1 MTRLVIDARLAGYS
15 GIGTYLSH
23 VLPRVLPQLA
33 PWRPVVLASPENHD
47 ELAVSLGGH
56 ADVAVWNVPP
66 LSVADLWSV
75 PKAVGPLDLLWT
87 PHFNVPLRSSCA
99 LAVTL
104 HDLLPL
110 TWPRLAGMGRSLPVR
125 AWLRAMRKRARVAFC
140 ASDFTRGEALRFGA
154 LRPDRV
160 QVTPLGVSPEWFA
173 GAPEESS
180 ARDPASPPTMIYVG
194 LLKPHKNVFR
204 LLRAFER
211 VQDEIPHR
219 LVLVAHHRGVR
230 NIDTAALAL
239 AARLQPRVQLV
250 ERSEMDRFRGTGLR
264 ARGGE
269 AARLRDVHADV
280 VVQPSLHEGF
290 GLPALEAMAAG
301 TPVLASRAGAMPEV
315 CGDAALYCDPESEDD
330 IARALLA
337 LAGDSAL
344 RTRLTAAGRARAR
357 TFSWDACAAK
367 TASALSATLGAL
379 RDSPS

>member
-15 GIGTYLSH
+15 GIGTYLDQ
-23 VLPRVLPQLA
+23 VLPRVLPHLA
-33 PWRPVVLASPENHD
+33 PWRPLVHASPDNHD
-47 ELAVSLGGH
+47 ELAASLGGN
-56 ADVAVWNVPP
+56 AEIDVWSVPP

-75 PKAVGPLDLLWT
+75 PGSVGPLDLLWT

-110 TWPRLAGMGRSLPVR
+110 TLPKLAGVGRSLPVR
-125 AWLRAMRKRARVAFC
+125 AWLRAMRKRARVVFC
-140 ASDFTRGEALRFGA
+140 VSNYTRDEARRLGA
-154 LRPDRV
+154 LRPERI
-160 QVTPLGVSPEWFA
+160 QVTPLGVVPEWFA
-173 GAPEESS
+173 GARDENSP

-194 LLKPHKNVFR
+194 LLKPHKNVLR
-204 LLRAFER
+204 LLRAFAR
-211 VQDEIPHR
+211 VRDDIPHR
-219 LVLVAHHRGVR
+219 LVLVTRHRGVR

-239 AARLQPRVQLV
+239 AARLSPRVELV
-250 ERSEMDRFRGTGLR
+250 EDLPLPELIGRVQS
-264 ARGGE
+264 AQI
-269 AARLRDVHADV
+269 A
-280 VVQPSLHEGF
+280 VQPSLHEGF

-315 CGDAALYCDPESEDD
+315 CGDAALYCDAESEDD
-330 IARALLA
+330 IVRALLV

-357 TFSWDACAAK
+357 TFSWDACAAT

-379 RDSPS
+379 RDSRT

>member
-15 GIGTYLSH
+15 GIGTYLDQL
-23 VLPRVLPQLA
+23 LPRVLPPLA
-33 PWRPVVLASPENHD
+33 PWRPVVLASPDNHD
-47 ELAVSLGGH
+47 ELAASLGGH
-56 ADVAVWNVPP
+56 ADVTVWRVPP

-110 TWPRLAGMGRSLPVR
+110 TLPKLAGVGRSLPVR
-125 AWLRAMRKRARVAFC
+125 AWLRAMRKRARVVFC
-140 ASDFTRGEALRFGA
+140 ASHFTRGEALRLGP
-154 LRPDRV
+154 LRPDLV
-160 QVTPLGVSPEWFA
+160 HVTPLGVTPEWFA
-173 GAPEESS
+173 GTPSASP
-180 ARDPASPPTMIYVG
+180 ARDPASAPTMIYVG

-204 LLRAFER
+204 LLRAFAR
-211 VQDEIPHR
+211 VQDQIPHR
-219 LVLVAHHRGVR
+219 LVLVARHRGMR

-239 AARLQPRVQLV
+239 AARMQPRVQLV
-250 ERSEMDRFRGTGLR
+250 
-264 ARGGE
+264 
-269 AARLRDVHADV
+269 ADLSLPELIGRV
-280 VVQPSLHEGF
+280 QSAQIAVQPSLHEGF

-330 IARALLA
+330 IVRALLV

-344 RTRLTAAGRARAR
+344 RARLKAAGRERAR
-357 TFSWDACAAK
+357 TFSWDACAAT
-367 TASALSATLGAL
+367 TANALSATLDAL
-379 RDSPS
+379 RDSRP